1 MSRWN
6 ESDQGDV
13 QVFSEPIA
21 AKKDVKVEIV
31 AAISGT
37 WKVKDEVV
45 AVDPSLA
52 GKETKTVKVTVQI
65 TDDSVV
71 TEHADARPRLTFE
84 QSFNIEGHP
93 YVDKKDGS
101 IKRMSRNVL
110 FSLEEALGFEPVFVN
125 GGGQV
130 VEPFITRT
138 GRKVAPKVDGVRRK
152 PNPDFDQA
160 YFNDDGSPNLNWAG
174 IKVYADIELQTDEKF
189 GDKNQVSRF
198 KKAPVSV

>member
-1 MSRWN
+1 MSWN
-6 ESDQGDV
+6 DQDQGDV

-21 AKKDVKVEIV
+21 AKKDVSVEIV

-37 WKVKDEVV
+37 WKVKEEV
-45 AVDPSLA
+45 AAIDPTLA

-65 TDDSVV
+65 TDESVV

-93 YVDKKDGS
+93 YVNKRDGKVS
-101 IKRMSRNVL
+101 LMSRNML

-125 GGGQV
+125 GGGQT

-138 GRKVAPKVDGVRRK
+138 GRKVAPKVEGVRRK
-152 PNPDFDQA
+152 LNPDFAQA
-160 YFNDDGSPNLNWAG
+160 YFQEDGSPTLNWAG
-174 IKVYADIELQTDEKF
+174 IKVYADIELQSDEKF
-189 GDKNQVSRF
+189 GDRNAVSRF